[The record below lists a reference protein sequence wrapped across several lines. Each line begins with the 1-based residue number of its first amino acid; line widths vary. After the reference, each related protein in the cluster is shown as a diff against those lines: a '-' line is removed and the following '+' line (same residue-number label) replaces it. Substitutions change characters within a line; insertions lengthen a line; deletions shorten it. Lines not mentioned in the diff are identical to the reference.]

1 MNKLKFLPI
10 IVLLLSCNK
19 NTNYVAADDVFIS
32 DNIVYAVG
40 STSEGRTSE
49 TDCPTLWIDNN
60 IQNIGSIGN
69 FNTAKSVFVEGSDVY
84 VTTHEGRKCYIW
96 KNGEKKI
103 IDHAT
108 ELSSLFVKDRNVYIA
123 GSSNEQPT
131 IWINN
136 DRKKLSHETG
146 CVNDILVYDNDIYAV
161 GYLGSLFNPQAV
173 LWKNGRMEKLGNNN
187 SEANAILIHNGNL
200 YIAGKN
206 NNCATL
212 WINGQSSTLE
222 YKKSH
227 AYSVA
232 LLGNDIYVG
241 GQGFDEDGRS
251 CSRLWKNGT
260 PLSIANEMGYQ
271 IMSLVADSEKLY
283 IAGTGKNRNPIW
295 ILNN

>member
-1 MNKLKFLPI
+1 MKKLKFLPI

-40 STSEGRTSE
+40 STCEGTSE
-49 TDCPTLWIDNN
+49 TNCPTLWIDSNV
-60 IQNIGSIGN
+60 QNIGSIGN

-84 VTTHEGRKCYIW
+84 VTTHEEMKCYIW

-103 IDHAT
+103 IDDAT
-108 ELSSLFVKDRNVYIA
+108 KLSSLFVKDRNVYIA
-123 GSSNEQPT
+123 GSYNEQPT

-136 DRKKLSHETG
+136 DRKMLSHETG

-161 GYLGSLFNPQAV
+161 GYLGSVFNPQAV
-173 LWKNGRMEKLGNNN
+173 LWKNGKMEKLGNNN
-187 SEANAILIHNGNL
+187 SEANAILIHNGSL

-206 NNCATL
+206 NNYATL

-241 GQGFDEDGRS
+241 GQGFDEDWRS

-271 IMSLVADSEKLY
+271 IMSVVADSEKLY

-295 ILNN
+295 IINN